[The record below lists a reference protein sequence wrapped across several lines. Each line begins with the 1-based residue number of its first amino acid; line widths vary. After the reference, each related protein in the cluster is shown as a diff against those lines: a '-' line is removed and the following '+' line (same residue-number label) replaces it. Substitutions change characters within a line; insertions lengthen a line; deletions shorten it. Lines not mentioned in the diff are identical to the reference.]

1 YSFIA
6 QITAVLRKYTVILEN
21 ISFFL
26 SADVYR
32 LMNDEAM
39 LINRALLAN
48 QRAIAKLFF
57 NLIKS
62 ELKKELF
69 HRLKWQDR
77 VKDWKYLLQCI
88 LQSYREFMANEEI
101 QNPPSVKAEME
112 NMITDQI
119 LLSERRLEF
128 LQHLGDLL
136 PPTHTKAEIS
146 EWYRSLVNLN
156 TSIGKL
162 GNHKNSLEFKQ
173 FQAILSQTVAL
184 KVFVCYICSTYF
196 HVSIFYVA
204 LSWQC
209 DPNKDFEE
217 LAKQHDQNCKDLYS
231 YFQEAMGLWDVHQ
244 LKLSQ
249 REDELQKK
257 LDECRREHDNLTQ
270 V

>member
-1 YSFIA
+1 CLTLESDVGVVQVFFVVLYSSIA

-32 LMNDEAM
+32 LMNNEAM

-57 NLIKS
+57 NLMKS
-62 ELKKELF
+62 EMKKELF
-69 HRLKWQDR
+69 HRLKWQDS
-77 VKDWKYLLQCI
+77 VKDWKLIQKNCI
-88 LQSYREFMANEEI
+88 VHSFREFMANEEI
-101 QNPPSVKAEME
+101 QNPPSVKVEME
-112 NMITDQI
+112 NMIADQI
-119 LLSERRLEF
+119 SLSERRLEF

-156 TSIGKL
+156 ESIGKL
-162 GNHKNSLEFKQ
+162 GNYQNFS
-173 FQAILSQTVAL
+173 
-184 KVFVCYICSTYF
+184 VCLLCLF
-196 HVSIFYVA
+196 HVFP
-204 LSWQC
+204 C
-209 DPNKDFEE
+209 RDFEE
-217 LAKQHDQNCKDLYS
+217 LAKQHEQNCEDLYS

-244 LKLSQ
+244 LKLAQ

-257 LDECRREHDNLTQ
+257 LDECRWEHDNLTQ